1 MYLINRWLGF
11 FFIVWG
17 AGLSA
22 ADAVADS
29 VEARVPALRGEF
41 VRDVVAGKPGRAS
54 KQRRG
59 KLNRGFYSQSRI
71 PQAKLTKTT
80 LENPHL
86 KKLLYTISQ
95 SAHNRAEMLKGLK
108 QADGKTLL
116 YEPEEIDNLVGQ
128 ASWDL
133 TEKALREDIENNL
146 PYTRAQINQIENPGW
161 KSNAVLGLFEKIIN
175 PIMAKYYANKDIID
189 LLTKITIIVSGM
201 AYIFNKF
208 GGTEW
213 MRNKIREAFD
223 KPSIYTVRR
232 RKSGWFGKKPEGLL
246 GENDLI
252 LPSETRKQ
260 VNELIFLVN
269 RRQEVTQKTK
279 KPLTLPRV
287 LLWGPPGTAKT
298 SIAQYIADQ
307 AIGDDGKPME
317 FIRLM
322 ASDFMQIKSEG
333 DRIAVLKEMFARAR
347 RRGNTIIFLDE
358 VDGMTGQRGKEKE
371 NANRGFLDHLL
382 DEIAQPSTRFMVIAA
397 TNHIGRMDNALL
409 SRFTRQISIGLPAP
423 RQRKMILDLYA
434 DRLLASKGYKM
445 EVSTANIA
453 NIMKGSPGRELEAF
467 IERLK
472 ERLDF
477 LSQNVATK
485 ETSDEVLRE
494 MGKLPPLID
503 HSVVDIDNDDLP
515 NPYEAAPA
523 A

>member
-1 MYLINRWLGF
+1 M
-11 FFIVWG
+11 
-17 AGLSA
+17 
-22 ADAVADS
+22 
-29 VEARVPALRGEF
+29 
-41 VRDVVAGKPGRAS
+41 
-54 KQRRG
+54 
-59 KLNRGFYSQSRI
+59 
-71 PQAKLTKTT
+71 
-80 LENPHL
+80 
-86 KKLLYTISQ
+86 
-95 SAHNRAEMLKGLK
+95 
-108 QADGKTLL
+108 
-116 YEPEEIDNLVGQ
+116 
-128 ASWDL
+128 
-133 TEKALREDIENNL
+133 
-146 PYTRAQINQIENPGW
+146 
-161 KSNAVLGLFEKIIN
+161 
-175 PIMAKYYANKDIID
+175 
-189 LLTKITIIVSGM
+189 
-201 AYIFNKF
+201 
-208 GGTEW
+208 
-213 MRNKIREAFD
+213 
-223 KPSIYTVRR
+223 
-232 RKSGWFGKKPEGLL
+232 L

-252 LPSETRKQ
+252 LSLETRKQ

-269 RRQEVTQKTK
+269 RRQEITQKTK

-322 ASDFMQIKSEG
+322 ASDFMQVKSEG
-333 DRIAVLKEMFARAR
+333 DRIAVLKEMFEKAR

-445 EVSTANIA
+445 EISTANIA

-503 HSVVDIDNDDLP
+503 HSVVDIDNEDLP